1 MVASASLHDTSEALV
16 RRKSMPS
23 EAKIKKSE
31 YQLDVHPDNFTQ
43 VLNDRFATKV
53 VDWTIKENVGQGAVS
68 EFQWGPEE
76 KELLEKIFSHPKDVG
91 IELPMRDSKFR
102 KFVYSIIHNG
112 LNSTDVALF
121 QKFKYR
127 LPLKALGLAHDLPDF
142 NFKKEIHHSSL
153 NSKAVLQHGYYMLE
167 ATLKPRE
174 YSARIKLD
182 STASYNKGG
191 GTDHYA
197 LRVQS
202 GVMTKRLLWLQADA
216 RLSFNIDLP
225 VDRLINKADITHFR
239 LVRLTRNFFL
249 SRLYKKLGLTF
260 DLNRAPRLSEPQFA
274 EQWKRYDRLFHPN
287 YMHLASNQRTGFEA
301 TPSRV
306 SSPNAQLQEILRLL
320 ARQR

>member
-1 MVASASLHDTSEALV
+1 MEATASLHDTPEALA
-16 RRKSMPS
+16 RRKPMRP
-23 EAKIKKSE
+23 EANIKKNE
-31 YQLDVHPDNFTQ
+31 YQIDVHADNVAK
-43 VLNDRFATKV
+43 VLNDRFATQV
-53 VDWTIKENVGQGAVS
+53 IDWTLKERVDQGAVS
-68 EFQWGPEE
+68 EFRWGAEE
-76 KELLEKIFSHPKDVG
+76 KELLEKIFSHPKEVG
-91 IELPMRDSKFR
+91 FELPMRDSKFR
-102 KFVYSIIHNG
+102 KFVYSIINNG

-127 LPLKALGLAHDLPDF
+127 LPLKALGLAHDISDF

-153 NSKAVLQHGYYMLE
+153 NSKVALQSGYYMLE

-174 YSARIKLD
+174 YSARIKFD
-182 STASYNKGG
+182 STASYIKGG

-202 GVMTKRLLWLQADA
+202 GVMTKRLLWLKTDA

-239 LVRLTRNFFL
+239 IVRLTRNFFL
-249 SRLYKKLGLTF
+249 SRLYKKLGLSF
-260 DLNRAPRLSEPQFA
+260 DLNRAPRLSETQFA
-274 EQWKRYDRLFHPN
+274 EQWQRYDRLFHPSH
-287 YMHLASNQRTGFEA
+287 MHLASNQRAGVKP